1 MQTILRLIKAPR
13 SPFIFALLV
22 GFGMFSTG
30 VVLGHV
36 MRLAA
41 CPLCI
46 LQRMLYL
53 TLGLSAVLGLL
64 VWQYRAGRVISS
76 LLMVASAGCG
86 VFVAGYQTY
95 IQRFAHDVQ
104 CSGEAAWW
112 ELFVDWA
119 GERAP
124 LLFHA
129 SGLCSD
135 PAWKLMSL
143 SIAEWSLI
151 AFIVLTPL
159 TLYALFCSALRNSP
173 R

>member
-1 MQTILRLIKAPR
+1 MQTILRMIQAPR
-13 SPFIFALLV
+13 SPFILALLA
-22 GFGMFSTG
+22 GFGMFAGG
-30 VVLGHV
+30 VVLGQAL
-36 MRLAA
+36 RLAA

-53 TLGLSAVLGLL
+53 ALGLSATLGLL
-64 VWQYRAGRVISS
+64 VWQYRAGRIFANF
-76 LLMVASAGCG
+76 LMLASTGCG

-112 ELFVDWA
+112 ELLVDWA

-124 LLFHA
+124 LLFQA

-135 PAWKLMSL
+135 PAWKFMGL
-143 SIAEWSLI
+143 SIAELSLI
-151 AFIVLTPL
+151 AFSLLTL
-159 TLYALFCSALRNSP
+159 LALYALFSRSLKNRQ
-173 R
+173 